1 MNRIP
6 LLLVLAIFLC
16 LGGCSQYSSS
26 PISVGF
32 HNLNAKYNALFQA
45 NQKLFEAEKK
55 LFEDRHDNYAQ
66 ILPVLL
72 PIDSVVAST
81 VSAELA
87 AVIKKASMVAERHQ
101 NSRWLDDAYVL
112 IGQARLIQ
120 EDYKNAIET
129 FKYVNTTAEDDDARH
144 AALIGLMRAYV
155 EQGEFTTALR
165 VAELLREEDLNKNNT
180 ANFYLTKAYLH
191 QLKKEYAT
199 SVAILEETFPL
210 LPKNEQKARL
220 YYVAGQMYELL
231 EKFPKS
237 SECFTKVAKN
247 RPSYDLRFYAS
258 LNSALVMNQKGNF
271 DKLLKDSKNKDLS
284 DKIYEAMASAEM
296 RQGNTA
302 KGIALLKKSASIS
315 KDTKQLPYTYL
326 TLADLYYDKYAEY
339 ETAFAYY
346 DSCLSLLP
354 NTDAAFA
361 KVKQKQ
367 QVLGEFVKQM
377 NIVKTEDSL
386 QKLSKLTPAEL
397 DKVLERAIRLKKAQ
411 EMANLA
417 KAKEIVASSTA
428 TAKDPFA
435 ASGKTD
441 WYFSN
446 AMLVS
451 QGRTNFTNRWGNR
464 PLEDNWRR
472 SSRDDAASFG
482 SFNTA
487 STENTSASKNTI
499 EGISD
504 KELATE
510 KALMKTKIPFSAK
523 ALETSQ
529 IKRQDA
535 MFEVGKIFKLSLNEP
550 KKSIATFKQLLS
562 EYPNSIHEPEALYF
576 LYLLHENNPTEKV
589 GYRKSLFDKF
599 GDSYFARMLSR
610 ENIVELSSD
619 KETEA
624 QKLYTEAYQYYQQ
637 GNFADALSFVDT
649 ALKEYPNS
657 HTEDKLAFLK
667 ALLLA
672 KTQNFDGYVKAL
684 NDFIKDYPKSQLLG
698 LVKENLAAAKNAK
711 P

>member
-417 KAKEIVASSTA
+417 KAKEIVAGSTA

>member
-1 MNRIP
+1 MNRIS
-6 LLLVLAIFLC
+6 LLLLLLIFWGIL
-16 LGGCSQYSSS
+16 GCSQYSSS

-45 NQKLFEAEKK
+45 NQKMFEAEKK
-55 LFEDRHDNYAQ
+55 LFEERHDNYSQ
-66 ILPVLL
+66 LL
-72 PIDSVVAST
+72 PILLPLDSTVAST
-81 VSAELA
+81 VSSELN

-112 IGQARLIQ
+112 IGQARLVQ

-129 FKYVNTTAEDDDARH
+129 FKYVNTTATDDNARH

-155 EQGEFTTALR
+155 EQAEFTTALK

-191 QLKKEYAT
+191 QLRKEYAI
-199 SVAILEETFPL
+199 SVAILEEALPL

-220 YYVAGQMYELL
+220 YYIKGQLYELL
-231 EKFPKS
+231 AQFPKS
-237 SECFTKVAKN
+237 SESFSKVAKN

-296 RQGNTA
+296 RQGNTT
-302 KGIALLKKSASIS
+302 KGIELLKKSASIS

-326 TLADLYYDKYAEY
+326 TLAELYYDKYAEY
-339 ETAFAYY
+339 ETASAYY

-367 QVLGEFVKQM
+367 QVLSEFVKQM
-377 NIVKTEDSL
+377 TIVKTEDSL
-386 QKLSKLTPAEL
+386 QKLSKLSPAEL
-397 DKVLERAIRLKKAQ
+397 DKVLEKAIRLKKAQ
-411 EMANLA
+411 ELANLE
-417 KAKEIVASSTA
+417 KAKEIIASST
-428 TAKDPFA
+428 TAPKDPFA
-435 ASGKTD
+435 TPGKTD

-446 AMLVS
+446 TMLVS
-451 QGRTNFTNRWGNR
+451 QGRTNFVNRWGNR

-472 SSRDDAASFG
+472 SSREDASSFA
-482 SFNTA
+482 SFNTP
-487 STENTSASKNTI
+487 STENTSASNNTI

-510 KALMKTKIPFSAK
+510 KALMKTRIPFGTK
-523 ALETSQ
+523 AFESSQ

-550 KKSIATFKQLLS
+550 KKSISTFKQLLS

-576 LYLLHENNPTEKV
+576 LYLLHENNPTEKAN
-589 GYRKSLFDKF
+589 YRKALFDKF

-619 KETEA
+619 KESEA
-624 QKLYTEAYQYYQQ
+624 QKLYSEAYQYYQQ

-672 KTQNFDGYVKAL
+672 KTQNFEGYVKAL

-698 LVKENLAAAKNAK
+698 LVKENLAAAKSTK

>member
-1 MNRIP
+1 MNRIS
-6 LLLVLAIFLC
+6 LLVLLLIFWGIL
-16 LGGCSQYSSS
+16 GCSQYSSS

-45 NQKLFEAEKK
+45 NQKMFEAEKK
-55 LFEDRHDNYAQ
+55 LFEERHDNYSQ
-66 ILPVLL
+66 LL
-72 PIDSVVAST
+72 PILLPLDSTVAST
-81 VSAELA
+81 VSSELN

-112 IGQARLIQ
+112 IGQARLVQ

-129 FKYVNTTAEDDDARH
+129 FKYVNTTATDDNARH

-155 EQGEFTTALR
+155 EQAEFTTALK

-191 QLKKEYAT
+191 QLKKEYAI
-199 SVAILEETFPL
+199 SVAILEEALPL

-220 YYVAGQMYELL
+220 YYIKGQLYELL
-231 EKFPKS
+231 AQFPKS
-237 SECFTKVAKN
+237 SESFSKVAKN

-296 RQGNTA
+296 RQGNTT
-302 KGIALLKKSASIS
+302 KGIELLKKSASIS

-326 TLADLYYDKYAEY
+326 TLAELYYDKYAEY
-339 ETAFAYY
+339 ETASAYY

-367 QVLGEFVKQM
+367 QVLSEFVKQM
-377 NIVKTEDSL
+377 TIVKTEDSL
-386 QKLSKLTPAEL
+386 QKLSKLSPAEL
-397 DKVLERAIRLKKAQ
+397 DKVLEKAIRLKKAQ
-411 EMANLA
+411 ELANLE
-417 KAKEIVASSTA
+417 KAKEIIASST
-428 TAKDPFA
+428 TAPKDPFA
-435 ASGKTD
+435 TPGKTD

-446 AMLVS
+446 TMLVS
-451 QGRTNFTNRWGNR
+451 QGRTNFVNRWGNR

-472 SSRDDAASFG
+472 SSREDASSFA
-482 SFNTA
+482 SFNTP
-487 STENTSASKNTI
+487 STENTSASNNTI

-510 KALMKTKIPFSAK
+510 KALMKTKIPFGTK
-523 ALETSQ
+523 AFESSQ

-550 KKSIATFKQLLS
+550 KKSISTFKQLLS

-576 LYLLHENNPTEKV
+576 LYLLHENNPTEKAN
-589 GYRKSLFDKF
+589 YRKALFDKF

-619 KETEA
+619 KESEA
-624 QKLYTEAYQYYQQ
+624 QKLYSEAYQYYQQ

-672 KTQNFDGYVKAL
+672 KTQNFEGYVKAL

-698 LVKENLAAAKNAK
+698 LVKENLAAAKSTK